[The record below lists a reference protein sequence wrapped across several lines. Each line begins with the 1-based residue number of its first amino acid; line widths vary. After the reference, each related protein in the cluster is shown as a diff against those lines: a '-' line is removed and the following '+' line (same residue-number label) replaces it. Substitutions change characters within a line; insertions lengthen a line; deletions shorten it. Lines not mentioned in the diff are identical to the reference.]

1 MIPLLR
7 AAFAAVLFTALLAA
21 CSPGADVSPSPSAP
35 SSLAGSSWRAVSVAG
50 ASPVAGSEP
59 TLVFAADQVSG
70 TTGCNQF
77 FGGYTYA
84 EGSIKFDQVGMTMM
98 ACDDPIGTVEM
109 AYTAALNGAT
119 TVTIDDGGQLLLSGT
134 AGDVLFRPDSG
145 ASR

>member
-7 AAFAAVLFTALLAA
+7 AAFAAVLLIALLAA
-21 CSPGADVSPSPSAP
+21 CSPAADVSPSPSAP

-70 TTGCNQF
+70 TTGCNQY

-84 EGSIKFDQVGMTMM
+84 DGSITFDQVGMTMM
-98 ACDDPIGTVEM
+98 ACDGPIGTVEM
-109 AYTAALNGAT
+109 AYTAALNGAST
-119 TVTIDDGGQLLLSGT
+119 LTIDDGGQLLLSGT
-134 AGDVLFRPDSG
+134 AGDVLFRPDSE